1 MGFFNKLLSKEKFE
15 IGAPLRGTVIPVTE
29 VSDPTFGQE
38 LLGKGVA
45 IRPTDGRVC
54 APCDGVVSAV
64 FNTGHAVSVTSAKW
78 GAEILIHVGLDTVK
92 LEGKHYTIHAQKG
105 DTVKTGDLLIECD
118 IEGIRA
124 DGYDTITPIV
134 ICNSEDFHDFSYY
147 TGKDVEIGDTVIIF
161 EK

>member
-1 MGFFNKLLSKEKFE
+1 MGFFDKLLGKDKIQ
-15 IGAPLRGTVIPVTE
+15 IGAPLKGEVIPVTE

-54 APCDGVVSAV
+54 APCDGVVSAM
-64 FNTGHAVSVTSAKW
+64 FNTGHAVSVTSAKG

-92 LEGKHYTIHAQKG
+92 LEGKHYTIHAKKG
-105 DTVKTGDLLIECD
+105 DTVKAGDLLIECD
-118 IEGIRA
+118 LEGIRA
-124 DGYDTITPIV
+124 DGYDTITPV
-134 ICNSEDFHDFSYY
+134 VVCNSEEFHDFSCG
-147 TGKDVEIGDTVIIF
+147 TGKDAVVGDTIITF